1 MQISTIE
8 MWLSKNNDKQQ
19 KHTHM
24 CIWNPNFKTPFPV
37 NLNCKRSL
45 FVETQI
51 VIKAFKKSLI
61 IKKPIF
67 YKPFNL

>member
-8 MWLSKNNDKQQ
+8 MWLSKDNDKQQ
-19 KHTHM
+19 KHICAFETL
-24 CIWNPNFKTPFPV
+24 IIKTPFPV